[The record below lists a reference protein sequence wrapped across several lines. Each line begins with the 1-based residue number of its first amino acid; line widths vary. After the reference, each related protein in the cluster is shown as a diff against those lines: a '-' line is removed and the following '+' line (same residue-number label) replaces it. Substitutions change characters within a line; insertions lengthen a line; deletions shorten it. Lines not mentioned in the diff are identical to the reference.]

1 MSTLRA
7 AFAAVFGLSIV
18 AGAGAALAQGKY
30 PDRPVRLIVPF
41 APGGSS
47 DILARAL
54 GPKLHES
61 LGQPFVVENRTG
73 ANGNLGAE
81 VVAKAKPDGY
91 TILITDVAGLAISP
105 ALYPKL
111 PFDVLKDLAPV
122 TMIAY
127 APHLLAVKTSLPVKT
142 PQDLVAYAKANPGKL
157 NFAHAGNGSA
167 PHLAG
172 VVFRQRSGVQWVEI
186 PYRGG
191 AAAVADVVSGQAD
204 FLFNGALATLTFVQ
218 NGQLK
223 AIGVS
228 SKTRMPQLP
237 DVPTIAESGL
247 PGFETG
253 TYQGMMITG
262 GTPPE
267 IVKQINQAVHAALKQ
282 PDITGRLAQLGTDP
296 TPNSP
301 DEFAQWMKASV
312 ASWDKIVKDAG
323 VKVE

>member
-1 MSTLRA
+1 MSILRAVSALLFGFA
-7 AFAAVFGLSIV
+7 AFATPNAV
-18 AGAGAALAQGKY
+18 LAQVKF

-54 GPKLHES
+54 APKLHETF
-61 LGQPFVVENRTG
+61 GQPFVIENRTG
-73 ANGNLGAE
+73 ANGNVGADH
-81 VVAKAKPDGY
+81 VAKSRPDGY
-91 TILITDVAGLAISP
+91 TYLLTDVASVAISP
-105 ALYPKL
+105 SLYPNL
-111 PFDVLKDLAPV
+111 PFDVRKELTPV

-127 APHLLAVKTSLPVKT
+127 APHLLAVKPALPVKS
-142 PQDLVAYAKANPGKL
+142 PQELVAYAKANPGKL

-172 VVFRQRSGVQWVEI
+172 VVFRQRTNVEWVDI
-186 PYRGG
+186 AYRGG
-191 AAAVADVVSGQAD
+191 AQAIADVVSGQAD
-204 FLFNGALATLTFVQ
+204 FLFNGALATLSYVQ

-223 AIGVS
+223 AIAVS
-228 SKTRMPQLP
+228 GKARLPQLP

-253 TYQGMMITG
+253 TYQGLMATG
-262 GTPPE
+262 GTPME
-267 IVKQINQAVHAALKQ
+267 IVRQINQAVHAALKQ
-282 PDITGRLAQLGTDP
+282 PDITTRLASLGTDP

-301 DEFAQWMKASV
+301 EEFKTWFDASV
-312 ASWDKIVKDAG
+312 ISWAKIVKDAG